1 MGMTDLTNAI
11 IAKAADDYF
20 NLLSGF
26 IPPRSDYNV
35 TEIEAFFRSDLYG
48 LMTKVDCEYLMR
60 KIKEEAAKMVLE
72 YTVSKEKGSSQYYVC
87 RVGEEKIPL
96 TRRYTTKKK
105 ALHKAAEMQGLEY
118 KQYMRIR
125 RRDGADNENSI

>member
-1 MGMTDLTNAI
+1 MTDLTNAI

-20 NLLSGF
+20 NLLAGF
-26 IPPRSDYNV
+26 ILPRSDCNV

-72 YTVSKEKGSSQYYVC
+72 YTVSKEKGGSQYYVC

-96 TRRYTTKKK
+96 TCRYTTKKK

-125 RRDGADNENSI
+125 RRDGMECD

>member
-1 MGMTDLTNAI
+1 MGMADLTNAI

-20 NLLSGF
+20 NLLAGF
-26 IPPRSDYNV
+26 IRPRSNCNV
-35 TEIEAFFRSDLYG
+35 IEIEEFFRSDLYG
-48 LMTKVDCEYLMR
+48 LMTKVDGEYLMR
-60 KIKEEAAKMVLE
+60 KIREEASKMVLE
-72 YTVSKEKGSSQYYVC
+72 YTVSKEKGSRQYYVC

-125 RRDGADNENSI
+125 RRDGVKCD

>member
-1 MGMTDLTNAI
+1 M
-11 IAKAADDYF
+11 
-20 NLLSGF
+20 
-26 IPPRSDYNV
+26 

-87 RVGEEKIPL
+87 RVGEEQIPL

-125 RRDGADNENSI
+125 RRDGVECD